1 MDLETQ
7 QSYQALKGIKMT
19 FGISE
24 LERESKLFSV
34 IGGRTFVKEIPNT
47 KLLVSLNLLERTSTN
62 MAIFDISRESKPC
75 RIYCFEEVCG
85 SNLNK
90 LNLHIDDSLCL

>member
-47 KLLVSLNLLERTSTN
+47 RLFVFLKHQLNFTANLEVYDASIKGKVKKIYSSEE
-62 MAIFDISRESKPC
+62 IFGGD
-75 RIYCFEEVCG
+75 
-85 SNLNK
+85 
-90 LNLHIDDSLCL
+90 